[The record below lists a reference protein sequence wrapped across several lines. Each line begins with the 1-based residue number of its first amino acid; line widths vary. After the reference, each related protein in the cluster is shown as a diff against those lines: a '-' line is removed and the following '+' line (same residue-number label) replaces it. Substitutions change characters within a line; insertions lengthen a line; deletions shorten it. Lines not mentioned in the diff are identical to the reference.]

1 MQIIRNDERS
11 NRGQC
16 MARIGRN
23 FLDVEIHPEV
33 VEIHPEVVVISV
45 GEEKDFKK
53 AEGLVKGY
61 MKGGSNC
68 VKKETVHNAKG
79 DILFNKMTYEVLRRM
94 K

>member
-1 MQIIRNDERS
+1 MQLIRNDERS

-16 MARIGRN
+16 MARIGRK

-33 VEIHPEVVVISV
+33 VVISG
-45 GEEKDFKK
+45 GEEKEFKK

-79 DILFNKMTYEVLRRM
+79 DILFNKMTYEVLRRG